1 MGDFNEKKDYYYP
14 IVNMKNIK
22 KKKLEDPIFSF
33 EGYDNEHFENVLAD
47 NIPRSFNYNHL
58 HYLLRYIQKNDI
70 DKIKAFIIGFYD
82 DKLYVGIQGYII
94 SIPSYQFKAKSLQ
107 FFLKDLVI
115 NHKDF
120 DFTIYR
126 KFDSQKKIPT
136 HARIHKLKKNKCHN
150 LINHHF

>member
-1 MGDFNEKKDYYYP
+1 
-14 IVNMKNIK
+14 MKQ
-22 KKKLEDPIFSF
+22 L
-33 EGYDNEHFENVLAD
+33 
-47 NIPRSFNYNHL
+47 NYNHL

-94 SIPSYQFKAKSLQ
+94 SIPSYQFKRLRMLHYFKRLNASFHYKAKSLQ

-136 HARIHKLKKNKCHN
+136 HARIHKLKKK
-150 LINHHF
+150 